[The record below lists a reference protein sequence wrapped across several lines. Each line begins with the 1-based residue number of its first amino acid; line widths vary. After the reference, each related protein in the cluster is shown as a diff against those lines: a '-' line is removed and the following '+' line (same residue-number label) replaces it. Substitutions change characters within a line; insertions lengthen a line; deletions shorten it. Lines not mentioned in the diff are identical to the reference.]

1 MQGQKKQRAQGVRR
15 WALIAAAALLAGVGT
30 IAVWNAV
37 ALRQAVDRRTQQ
49 YLADVSNQSA
59 QLIRSRID
67 AIMGQLVLTA
77 EDLVAG
83 VLSPEGL
90 PARASLAKFDQLA
103 VVGPAGDSP
112 FAEAHAVDLGEL
124 PAFQSALNGARTFC
138 PLPEKDGFL
147 YLVPLTRGGQVTGV
161 LAGVKSDAKMRL
173 LVDNDCFDGQGS
185 TCVLDSDGTVLVSP
199 VQRPFSASIGATH
212 YSETEGWAQEMQED
226 LQQGRAGNALL
237 STADGEEIWLDYRPI
252 GDYEL
257 YVATL
262 IPRDLIAAE
271 VDLHARQAI
280 GFAVG
285 AAALLAL
292 LSAVGIIYQG
302 RARAQMRR
310 IAFSDPVTGGYN
322 NARFLWE
329 GERLVR
335 QRPAEG
341 WAVIALNLKDFR
353 LVNEVKGEESGDDL
367 LRQVHRALLQQLG
380 EGELAA
386 RGEGDTFYLLTRGP
400 QEQLAARMEGFSARL
415 GAIDTAVGRLRVSQG
430 GCFVDPSA
438 PDLGAAERRANLA
451 RRTVAEEYPS
461 SAALFD
467 GAFAARQEEEIKRLK
482 ELEQAFAREEFC
494 IYLQP
499 KYRQRDGRAEVAG
512 AEALVRWVHPG
523 RGLIPPG
530 EFIPLCER
538 TGLIR
543 QLDLLVFE
551 KVCLLLKKWAEQG
564 LAEVP
569 ISVNVSRQHLKTAHF
584 LDSYRD
590 ILQRTGADAR
600 RLELELTENVLFTTR
615 EIGKSRELIGHI
627 HQLGMRCSLDD
638 FGAGYSSLGLLKDL
652 PVDALKLDRQFFA
665 DSLDSPRSQAVVR
678 AILSL
683 ARALDIES
691 VAEGIEQEGQAAF
704 LWEAGCDLIQGY
716 LYAPPLPTAA
726 FESLL
731 PPADN

>member
-1 MQGQKKQRAQGVRR
+1 MQGQKKHLSQEVRR
-15 WALIAAAALLAGVGT
+15 WVLVAMAALLVG
-30 IAVWNAV
+30 IGAVAVWNAV

-49 YLADVSNQSA
+49 YLTDVSNQSA
-59 QLIRSRID
+59 QLIRARID
-67 AIMGQLVLTA
+67 GTMGQLVLTA
-77 EDLVAG
+77 EDLAAG

-90 PARASLAKFDQLA
+90 HARASFAKFDELA
-103 VVGPAGDSP
+103 VVGPAGENP
-112 FAEAHAVDLGEL
+112 FTEDYSVDLGEL
-124 PAFQSALNGARTFC
+124 PAFQSALNGARVFC
-138 PLPEKDGFL
+138 PLPGKDGFL
-147 YLVPLTRGGQVTGV
+147 YLVPLARDGQVTGV
-161 LAGVKSDAKMRL
+161 LAGVKSSEKMRAII
-173 LVDNDCFDGQGS
+173 DNDCFDGQGS
-185 TCVLDSDGTVLVSP
+185 TCVLDSDGAILVSP
-199 VQRPFSASIGATH
+199 TQRPFSAFIAATQ
-212 YSETEGWAQEMQED
+212 YSETEGWAQEMQEG
-226 LQQGRAGNALL
+226 LRQGRAGNVLL
-237 STADGEEIWLDYRPI
+237 PTADGEEIWLDYRPI
-252 GDYEL
+252 GDYGL

-262 IPRDLIAAE
+262 IPRDLIAAD
-271 VDLHARQAI
+271 VDLSTRRTI

-285 AAALLAL
+285 AAVLLAL
-292 LSAVGIIYQG
+292 LSAGGIIYQNWT
-302 RARAQMRR
+302 RAQMRR
-310 IAFSDPVTGGYN
+310 VAFSDPVTGGYN

-353 LVNEVKGEESGDDL
+353 LVNEVKGEENGDDL
-367 LRQVHRALLQQLG
+367 LRRVHRTLLQQLG

-386 RGEGDTFYLLTRGP
+386 RGEGDTFYLLAHGP
-400 QEQLAARMEGFSARL
+400 QERLAARMEDLSTRL
-415 GAIDTAVGRLRVSQG
+415 GDIDTAVGRLRVSQG
-430 GCFVDPSA
+430 GCPVDPA
-438 PDLGAAERRANLA
+438 DPDLGAAERRANLA

-467 GAFAARQEEEIKRLK
+467 GSFAVRQEEEIERLK

-499 KYRQRDGRAEVAG
+499 KYRQRDGHAEVAG

-523 RGLIPPG
+523 RGLVPPG

-551 KVCLLLKKWAEQG
+551 KVCLLLKRWAEQG

-569 ISVNVSRQHLKTAHF
+569 VSVNVSRQHMKTAHF

-590 ILQRTGADAR
+590 ILQRTGVDAH

-615 EIGKSRELIGHI
+615 EIGEARDLIERI
-627 HQLGMRCSLDD
+627 HQLGMHCSLDD

-652 PVDALKLDRQFFA
+652 PVDTLKLDRQFFA
-665 DSLDSPRSQAVVR
+665 DSLHSPRSQAVVR
-678 AILSL
+678 SILSL
-683 ARALDIES
+683 ARALEIES
-691 VAEGIEQEGQAAF
+691 VAEGIEEEGQAAF

-731 PPADN
+731 PPANN